1 MIDTLLHSRRTVRKF
16 TDKKP
21 DEQSLKKILEGALM
35 APSSKGSQP
44 WEFVLVTERE
54 RLDKLSAAKSN
65 AHALDTAPVAVVIL
79 GDPEKTDAWVEDCAI
94 AATHIYL
101 GAEDLGIGSC
111 WVQIRNRLHSPGSSA
126 EQYVRDVLEI
136 PSSMAVECILALGYP
151 AEEKQAHDKNRL
163 PKGKIHKERFGSE
176 L

>member
-1 MIDTLLHSRRTVRKF
+1 MIDTLLHNRRTARSF
-16 TDKKP
+16 TERKP
-21 DEQSLKKILEGALM
+21 DEETLRKIIEGALM

-54 RLDKLSAAKSN
+54 RLDKLSVAKSN
-65 AHALDTAPVAVVIL
+65 AHALETAPVAVVVL
-79 GDPEKTDAWVEDCAI
+79 GDPEKTDVWVEDCAI

-101 GAEDLGIGSC
+101 GAEDQGLGSC
-111 WVQIRNRLHSPGSSA
+111 WIQIRNRLHSPGSSA

-136 PSSMAVECILALGYP
+136 PSSLAVACILALGYP
-151 AEEKQAHDKNRL
+151 KEEKQPHDRKRL
-163 PKGKIHKERFGSE
+163 PKGRIHKERFGSE